1 MPNFHEVELPRKM
14 SYGTS
19 GGPGFQTQIST
30 STAGKEKRNIQW
42 SRERGKWNI
51 AQGIKTE
58 DDFNAFIAFFR
69 NRFGKGYGFRY
80 FDPFDF
86 DFQAMPCAGV
96 TDGLNKAFQLQKI
109 YTDGTYSYTRA
120 IQKPVA
126 GKVTPYDNGAP
137 LDATATVLTLTQVAV
152 VGAVTTYSYSGYTG
166 TAPVAGKCVIF
177 AAFAHSGNNV
187 TAVLATAS
195 GGSSGTVTV
204 VTTTQDNET
213 HSGTGTSESFVLDT
227 TTGIFIVTPAPIAGH
242 TITADCAEF
251 DVPVRFDMDE
261 VAVSWDSFDSRSWDA
276 PIIEL
281 KTAITY
287 LVLTQVA
294 VTAGVATYSFSASL
308 GPAPRV
314 GMWVVFAGLG
324 VSGNN
329 LTAKLTGIDTGTVS
343 VVATTQSNETH
354 SGTGSS
360 EN

>member
-1 MPNFHEVELPRKM
+1 
-14 SYGTS
+14 
-19 GGPGFQTQIST
+19 
-30 STAGKEKRNIQW
+30 
-42 SRERGKWNI
+42 
-51 AQGIKTE
+51 
-58 DDFNAFIAFFR
+58 
-69 NRFGKGYGFRY
+69 
-80 FDPFDF
+80 
-86 DFQAMPCAGV
+86 
-96 TDGLNKAFQLQKI
+96 
-109 YTDGTYSYTRA
+109 
-120 IQKPVA
+120 
-126 GKVTPYDNGAP
+126 
-137 LDATATVLTLTQVAV
+137 
-152 VGAVTTYSYSGYTG
+152 
-166 TAPVAGKCVIF
+166 VIF